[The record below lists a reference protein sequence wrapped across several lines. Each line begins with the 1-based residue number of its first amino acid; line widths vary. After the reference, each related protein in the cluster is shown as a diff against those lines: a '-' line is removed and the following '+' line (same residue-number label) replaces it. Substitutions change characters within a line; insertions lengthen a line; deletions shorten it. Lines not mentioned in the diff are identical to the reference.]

1 MGLNEQ
7 KRRDGKQSPRFKA
20 TIQKRRVQNVQF
32 SRRKQ
37 WVIVLTI
44 FFFYPCR
51 HPTIVTV
58 HTLMEKRVN
67 GSLLL
72 KHTDKQKKAKHWF
85 NFEVIQK

>member
-44 FFFYPCR
+44 FFFLPLQTSNNSYCT
-51 HPTIVTV
+51 HINGKAG
-58 HTLMEKRVN
+58 KRIPPPET
-67 GSLLL
+67 
-72 KHTDKQKKAKHWF
+72 H
-85 NFEVIQK
+85 